1 MKVTFKDTTTISSTC
16 INEGEIE
23 VPEFTV
29 DACVEAFLLFLDPDV
44 PVERP
49 EVEDFIDGYV
59 ITVTPE
65 YMRLHDPGANLT
77 FTKVSEV

>member
-1 MKVTFKDTTTISSTC
+1 MKVTFKDITTISGTC

-29 DACVEAFLLFLDPDV
+29 DACVEAFLLFLGPDV
-44 PVERP
+44 LVECQ

-59 ITVTPE
+59 VTVTPE
-65 YMRLHDPGANLT
+65 HIRLHDPGADLT

>member
-1 MKVTFKDTTTISSTC
+1 MKVTFKDVTNISGTC
-16 INEGEIE
+16 KDEGEIE

-29 DACVEAFLLFLDPDV
+29 DACVESFLLFLGPDV
-44 PVERP
+44 PVERQ

-65 YMRLHDPGANLT
+65 YIRLHDTGADLT
-77 FTKVSEV
+77 FTLIS